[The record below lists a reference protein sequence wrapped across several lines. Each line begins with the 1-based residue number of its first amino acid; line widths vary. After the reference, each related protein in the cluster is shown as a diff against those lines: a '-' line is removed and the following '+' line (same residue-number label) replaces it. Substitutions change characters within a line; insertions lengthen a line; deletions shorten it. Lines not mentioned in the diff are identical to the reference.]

1 MKEWIAVLR
10 AADAAARWHVH
21 QRRKGAAE
29 EPYINHLLEVASL
42 VAEATQ
48 GKNPKVIIAALLHD
62 AIEDQ
67 EVPRDII
74 AQEFGEEVAALVEEV
89 TDDKSLE
96 KHQRKRKQV
105 ETAHK
110 KSDDAKRIKLADK
123 TSNLRAIT
131 FSPPPDWSVKRRL
144 EYIRWAQEVVSGL
157 RGASRSLEEEFDRA
171 VSDAER
177 SIHVPTGSGLR
188 LSTPRPKHATST
200 RKTAKTT

>member
-1 MKEWIAVLR
+1 MTRECVVGATDCRGGKMKEWVAVLR

-48 GKNPKVIIAALLHD
+48 GKNPKVVIAALLHD

-67 EVPRDII
+67 EVPRELI
-74 AQEFGEEVAALVEEV
+74 AREFGEDVAALVEEV
-89 TDDKSLE
+89 SDDKALE
-96 KHQRKRKQV
+96 TLHRKRIQV

-144 EYIRWAQEVVSGL
+144 EYIRWAKEVVSGL
-157 RGASRSLEEEFDRA
+157 RGASALLEEKFDHA
-171 VSDAER
+171 AEDAER
-177 SIHVPTGSGLR
+177 SIH
-188 LSTPRPKHATST
+188 
-200 RKTAKTT
+200 